1 MWQRTKRLINS
12 YLDSLIDRTGR
23 PESELRDVTR
33 AEISRLNEVEAHAR
47 GAAKMIEKQ
56 MAEVELKLTGAAE
69 RQRMARERGD
79 TAAEADAARVAAAL
93 QQECEMLKG
102 QLSEANASVARARK
116 LKEDR
121 RTSVDDLAAQ
131 THLASM
137 QERLAG
143 MQSPFEA
150 SDPSGVIDEM
160 RAKIRRNSAPPSAV
174 EQADAE
180 LAAQLK
186 KSKVDD
192 LLEQYKRG
200 LDQGVTYPP
209 PGQQTVQGPPI
220 SAVNQNAREDA
231 SKSSGLP
238 VEGTADEPEK
248 DETKTLGPASGP
260 VRPID

>member
-1 MWQRTKRLINS
+1 MINS
-12 YLDSLIDRTGR
+12 YLDSLIERTSR

-56 MAEVELKLTGAAE
+56 LAEAELKLTGATE
-69 RQRMARERGD
+69 RQRIARERGD
-79 TAAEADAARVAAAL
+79 TTAEADSGRIVAGL
-93 QQECEMLKG
+93 QQECEMLRG
-102 QLSEANASVARARK
+102 QLSEANASVARARA

-121 RTSVDDLAAQ
+121 RGSVDDLAAKTQ
-131 THLASM
+131 LTTM
-137 QERLAG
+137 QETLAG
-143 MQSPFEA
+143 MQSPFDA
-150 SDPSGVIDEM
+150 ADPSGVIDEM
-160 RAKIRRNSAPPSAV
+160 RSKIRRSSPPPPAV

-180 LAAQLK
+180 LAAQAK